1 MCLTTVVDAAIQ
13 VTRTQR
19 GVLLLAINQQGELQT
34 SVARDDKRNSINHQE
49 VQISSG
55 VLKRVM
61 TTRRELIVSDTGED
75 SAVGAQESVA
85 RLELHTVVAIP
96 VEKLPMIEALDA
108 TVSTRQGELLG
119 VLYLDSHDPSSA
131 FSELDREVLRT
142 LAREAANVIENARL
156 FASSREKA
164 RLDHE
169 IEIASEIQKANAT
182 QAISTPARA
191 AGRGFTLW
199 HAIPSAAIASMWWSS
214 VAAVTDLF
222 VGDISGK
229 GVSASLLATLL
240 QGVVYT
246 TATLDS
252 PPAAMVSR
260 VNRFLCERS
269 IEERYATM
277 FYGVLTSKG
286 AIDYVNAGHVP
297 AILRRKN
304 GELEALE
311 SSNFPVG
318 LFPDAEFLNGT
329 ACMAKDDFLV
339 IYTDGVSEAT
349 KLRGEL
355 LGDTRLAQN
364 HSGFQRRK
372 CGRTRRTDPPR
383 RAILH
388 RWRAAIRRHHAPRD
402 SIPGKRGMN
411 ASRAS
416 KKDDA
421 SPLQRLDSA
430 LRAIQTEATP
440 AELSSQIAALVA
452 SRDGVK
458 GARIWHYVAE
468 EPVVLAQH
476 GQVPAPDAAKLEPLR
491 FEASREIVDGKYAAW
506 MLGPEGERRGAL
518 EVFSAAPLS
527 NGKLDWLRLVR
538 RYVDIALVSSERRSA
553 VSELSIVVEAT
564 ERLNSTLDLAR
575 AD

>member
-1 MCLTTVVDAAIQ
+1 MSRAPRIALIEPGGVRREVPIATTPFRIGRQAGNELTLRDSRISRQQAQIITSEGVYVLEDMGSRHGTYVNGQKVLRHELRPKDSVDFGMTDSYRFIYLGDTASIEELLEKVEIPAPTNSGARELYHLGVLLEVARTLGTGLSLEDVLTTVVDASIQ
-13 VTRTQR
+13 LTRTQR
-19 GVLLLAINQQGELQT
+19 GVLLLVNQQGELQT

-119 VLYLDSHDPSSA
+119 VLYLDSHNPSSA

-169 IEIASEIQKANAT
+169 IEIASEIQRQIQPKQFPRLPELQVA
-182 QAISTPARA
+182 
-191 AGRGFTLW
+191 GFTLAC
-199 HAIPSAAIASMWWSS
+199 HS
-214 VAAVTDLF
+214 VGGDCFDVVELDDGRYGLF

-229 GVSASLLATLL
+229 GISASLLATLL
-240 QGVVYT
+240 QGVIYT

-277 FYGVLTSKG
+277 FYGVLTRTG
-286 AIDYVNAGHVP
+286 AIEYVNAGHVP
-297 AILRRKN
+297 AILRRK
-304 GELEALE
+304 GGALEALE
-311 SSNFPVG
+311 STNFPVG

-329 ACMAKDDFLV
+329 ANLQKDDFLV

-349 KLRGEL
+349 NLRGEL
-355 LGDTRLAQN
+355 LGDTGL
-364 HSGFQRRK
+364 RK
-372 CGRTRRTDPPR
+372 
-383 RAILH
+383 I
-388 RWRAAIRRHHAPRD
+388 
-402 SIPGKRGMN
+402 
-411 ASRAS
+411 
-416 KKDDA
+416 
-421 SPLQRLDSA
+421 
-430 LRAIQTEATP
+430 IQDFGGENVDEL
-440 AELSSQIAALVA
+440 AELIRHGVQSFTGGAPQSDDITLLV
-452 SRDGVK
+452 
-458 GARIWHYVAE
+458 IQY
-468 EPVVLAQH
+468 
-476 GQVPAPDAAKLEPLR
+476 
-491 FEASREIVDGKYAAW
+491 
-506 MLGPEGERRGAL
+506 RGI
-518 EVFSAAPLS
+518 
-527 NGKLDWLRLVR
+527 G
-538 RYVDIALVSSERRSA
+538 
-553 VSELSIVVEAT
+553 T
-564 ERLNSTLDLAR
+564 
-575 AD
+575 

>member
-1 MCLTTVVDAAIQ
+1 MPRLFARLSAAALLFLAAMQVLCAPASHAEDLTKIAPTGYVIDLAGTLDPTAKSKLTALCAELQQKTGAQMAIVTVHSFEGRSVEDYAADLYKHLG
-13 VTRTQR
+13 VGPKKDDR
-19 GVLLLAINQQGELQT
+19 GVLLLVNQQGELQT

-119 VLYLDSHDPSSA
+119 VLYLDSHNPSSA

-169 IEIASEIQKANAT
+169 IEIASEIQRQIQPKQFPRLPELQVA
-182 QAISTPARA
+182 
-191 AGRGFTLW
+191 GFTLAC
-199 HAIPSAAIASMWWSS
+199 HS
-214 VAAVTDLF
+214 VGGDCFDVVELDDGRYGLF

-229 GVSASLLATLL
+229 GISASLLATLL
-240 QGVVYT
+240 QGVIYT

-277 FYGVLTSKG
+277 FYGVLTRTG
-286 AIDYVNAGHVP
+286 AIEYVNAGHVP
-297 AILRRKN
+297 AILRRK
-304 GELEALE
+304 GGALEALE
-311 SSNFPVG
+311 STNFPVG

-329 ACMAKDDFLV
+329 ANLQKDDFLV

-349 KLRGEL
+349 NLRGEL
-355 LGDTRLAQN
+355 LGDTGL
-364 HSGFQRRK
+364 RK
-372 CGRTRRTDPPR
+372 
-383 RAILH
+383 I
-388 RWRAAIRRHHAPRD
+388 
-402 SIPGKRGMN
+402 
-411 ASRAS
+411 
-416 KKDDA
+416 
-421 SPLQRLDSA
+421 
-430 LRAIQTEATP
+430 IQDFGGENVDEL
-440 AELSSQIAALVA
+440 AELIRHGVQSFTGGAPQSDDITLLV
-452 SRDGVK
+452 
-458 GARIWHYVAE
+458 IQY
-468 EPVVLAQH
+468 
-476 GQVPAPDAAKLEPLR
+476 
-491 FEASREIVDGKYAAW
+491 
-506 MLGPEGERRGAL
+506 RGI
-518 EVFSAAPLS
+518 
-527 NGKLDWLRLVR
+527 G
-538 RYVDIALVSSERRSA
+538 
-553 VSELSIVVEAT
+553 T
-564 ERLNSTLDLAR
+564 
-575 AD
+575 